1 MIQLKGSSP
10 KSHRESILRNREV
23 DGISLTF
30 LKVRSVPIN
39 ATLLPVPLPF
49 VGLVNKGNQPTNP
62 CDFAQS
68 TQEKEAELFRSIIVF
83 SLLLL
88 LLSTLTM

>member
-10 KSHRESILRNREV
+10 KRHRESILRNREV

-39 ATLLPVPLPF
+39 AILLPVPLPF

-68 TQEKEAELFRSIIVF
+68 TQEKEAELFRSIFIIIIIIII
-83 SLLLL
+83 
-88 LLSTLTM
+88 MYYQP